1 MVQLQELM
9 NFYKWKGTHV
19 DMNKILELEH
29 DGLIQMK
36 KHQEYPLFLL
46 NYTAKAQFKQRW
58 CKELIL
64 ARGLVVRE
72 DGEIIDRPISKFL
85 IIMKSKD
92 LNMII
97 HKIMNCMIRWMEVY
111 QSCFIMR
118 IYVFSVLEE
127 VLCLNKL

>member
-72 DGEIIDRPISKFL
+72 DGEIIARPIHEFL
-85 IIMKSKD
+85 IIMKSKV

-97 HKIMNCMIRWMEVY
+97 HKIMNYM
-111 QSCFIMR
+111 Q
-118 IYVFSVLEE
+118 
-127 VLCLNKL
+127 

>member
-36 KHQEYPLFLL
+36 KHREYPLFLL

-72 DGEIIDRPISKFL
+72 DGEIIA
-85 IIMKSKD
+85 
-92 LNMII
+92 
-97 HKIMNCMIRWMEVY
+97 
-111 QSCFIMR
+111 
-118 IYVFSVLEE
+118 
-127 VLCLNKL
+127 